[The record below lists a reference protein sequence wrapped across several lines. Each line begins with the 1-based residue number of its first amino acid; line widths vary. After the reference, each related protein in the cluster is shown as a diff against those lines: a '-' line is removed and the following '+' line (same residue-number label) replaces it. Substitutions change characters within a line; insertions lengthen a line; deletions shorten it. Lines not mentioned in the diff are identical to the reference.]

1 MPYTREM
8 EKLERQF
15 DENPRRYA
23 APFAEALRKNHELER
38 ALEVIRIGLKL
49 NPDYIPGS
57 VILGRCQLDLGDEQ
71 AAEEAFSRVLEL
83 DQENVIALK
92 ALADITERQGRLDEA
107 VRLLRYLLEVDR
119 SNEEAQV
126 QLGRVRVALETP
138 ATAAAGELT
147 TEAEAANGPEAILP
161 SDAEEVGAEMSEEG
175 EEAFE
180 PTRLWEPSAEELE
193 APTMSDVE
201 PTASE
206 SPADLEPV
214 EQLVAEP
221 SRPAEPLEPVTG
233 LEMNEFEPPVDAFDY
248 EDLAVVQAEEIILE
262 AAASTEYQVPNDAE
276 TLAFSAE
283 ASEAEA
289 ESEALLEASKAEAD
303 AGETDEPEIEAAEEI
318 PAEAPA
324 IVEERREVAVPFEE
338 DELPEPPPEDE
349 PVLVVTESMA
359 DLYAAQGH
367 RTEAL
372 GVYRILL
379 DRNPDNARLRQCV
392 QELERGLAA
401 QVLADAAP
409 SYAASMTGGRSV
421 ASFFAAMMHAR
432 PADVD
437 VPAVEPSPPA
447 PPAAPASDGTSGSE
461 PEGEPTRPAGDR
473 LSLSAIFGEDASPVP
488 PAAPPPPASAPAP
501 PPPGGFSFDDFFG
514 GAPQPAAVRTSG
526 GAPRPARA
534 AADEDDLDQFHAWL
548 QSLKR

>member
-1 MPYTREM
+1 M

-38 ALEVIRIGLKL
+38 ALEVIRIGLNL

-71 AAEEAFSRVLEL
+71 AAEVAFSRVLEL

-92 ALADITERQGRLDEA
+92 ALADITERQGRLDESE
-107 VRLLRYLLEVDR
+107 RLLRYLLEVDR
-119 SNEEAQV
+119 SNEEAEV

-138 ATAAAGELT
+138 AAPESVAG
-147 TEAEAANGPEAILP
+147 AEAASGPEPMVPAD
-161 SDAEEVGAEMSEEG
+161 SEEVSAGIAEDEDED
-175 EEAFE
+175 FE

-206 SPADLEPV
+206 EPADLEPM
-214 EQLVAEP
+214 EPLVAE
-221 SRPAEPLEPVTG
+221 STRPTEPLEPVTG
-233 LEMNEFEPPVDAFDY
+233 LEMNEFEPPGDAFDY

-276 TLAFSAE
+276 TLGYAARAGTREPEPPEPFE
-283 ASEAEA
+283 ASEPEPDDA
-289 ESEALLEASKAEAD
+289 ESPVEAATPTETVVPAPTPVEAS
-303 AGETDEPEIEAAEEI
+303 AA
-318 PAEAPA
+318 
-324 IVEERREVAVPFEE
+324 AVPFEE
-338 DELPEPPPEDE
+338 DELPESPPEEE

-392 QELERGLAA
+392 QDLERDLAA
-401 QVLADAAP
+401 QVLAEAAP

-421 ASFFAAMMHAR
+421 SSFFAAMMNSR
-432 PADVD
+432 PAAVD
-437 VPAVEPSPPA
+437 LPAVEPSAPA
-447 PPAAPASDGTSGSE
+447 PAAPPSDGASATE
-461 PEGEPTRPAGDR
+461 PDGEPTRPAGDR

-488 PAAPPPPASAPAP
+488 PAAPPPPASAPAS

-514 GAPQPAAVRTSG
+514 GAPRPAAARTSG
-526 GAPRPARA
+526 GTPRPARA
-534 AADEDDLDQFHAWL
+534 AAEEDDLDQFHAWL

>member
-1 MPYTREM
+1 M

-38 ALEVIRIGLKL
+38 ALEVIRMGLKL

-107 VRLLRYLLEVDR
+107 ERLLRYLLEVDR

-126 QLGRVRVALETP
+126 QLGRVRVALEAP
-138 ATAAAGELT
+138 ATAVTSGVD
-147 TEAEAANGPEAILP
+147 AEATAGPEAMIP
-161 SDAEEVGAEMSEEG
+161 AESEEVNASLADAGD
-175 EEAFE
+175 EAFE
-180 PTRLWEPSAEELE
+180 PTRLWEPSAAEFE

-201 PTASE
+201 PTSTE
-206 SPADLEPV
+206 PPAELEPM
-214 EQLVAEP
+214 ERLVAEP
-221 SRPAEPLEPVTG
+221 ARPAEPLEPVTG
-233 LEMNEFEPPVDAFDY
+233 LEMNEFEPPVDELNY
-248 EDLAVVQAEEIILE
+248 EDLALVQAEEIILE

-276 TLAFSAE
+276 TLGFSTGAVAPEEELAVPPEAEEVEAEVQAE
-283 ASEAEA
+283 AFTPAPTA
-289 ESEALLEASKAEAD
+289 V
-303 AGETDEPEIEAAEEI
+303 AEE
-318 PAEAPA
+318 A
-324 IVEERREVAVPFEE
+324 EVAVPFEE
-338 DELPEPPPEDE
+338 DELPEAVPEDE

-359 DLYAAQGH
+359 ELYAAQGH

-392 QELERGLAA
+392 RELERDQAA
-401 QVLADAAP
+401 QVLAEAAP
-409 SYAASMTGGRSV
+409 SYAASVTGGRSV
-421 ASFFAAMMHAR
+421 ASFFAAMMGAR
-432 PADVD
+432 PAVVD
-437 VPAVEPSPPA
+437 VPAVEPA
-447 PPAAPASDGTSGSE
+447 PAAQAATPASDGTSSAE
-461 PEGEPTRPAGDR
+461 PDGEPTRPAGDR

-488 PAAPPPPASAPAP
+488 PAAPPPPASAPAS

-514 GAPQPAAVRTSG
+514 GAPHPAARPSG
-526 GAPRPARA
+526 GSLRPARVA
-534 AADEDDLDQFHAWL
+534 AEEDDLDQFHAWL

>member
-1 MPYTREM
+1 MSYSREM

-107 VRLLRYLLEVDR
+107 ERLLRYLLEVDR
-119 SNEEAQV
+119 SNEEAEV
-126 QLGRVRVALETP
+126 QLGRVRVAREAP
-138 ATAAAGELT
+138 AAGLEPAAE
-147 TEAEAANGPEAILP
+147 TEPANGPAAVLP
-161 SDAEEVGAEMSEEG
+161 ADAEEVGAG
-175 EEAFE
+175 IEEAGDEDFE
-180 PTRLWEPSAEELE
+180 PTRLWEPSAEEFE

-206 SPADLEPV
+206 TPADLEPV
-214 EQLVAEP
+214 EPLVTEP
-221 SRPAEPLEPVTG
+221 SRPAEPLDPVTG

-276 TLAFSAE
+276 TLGASAR
-283 ASEAEA
+283 S
-289 ESEALLEASKAEAD
+289 SALD
-303 AGETDEPEIEAAEEI
+303 EEI
-318 PAEAPA
+318 PAPPEVSESEPDEAEAPDETVA
-324 IVEERREVAVPFEE
+324 PTPAMVEEGEVAVPFEE
-338 DELPEPPPEDE
+338 DELPEPSPEDE

-379 DRNPDNARLRQCV
+379 DRNPGNARLRQCV
-392 QELERGLAA
+392 QDLERDLAA
-401 QVLADAAP
+401 QVLAEAAP
-409 SYAASMTGGRSV
+409 SYAASITGGRSV
-421 ASFFAAMMHAR
+421 ASFFAAMMNSR
-432 PADVD
+432 PAEME
-437 VPAVEPSPPA
+437 VPAVEPSAPA
-447 PPAAPASDGTSGSE
+447 PAAAPASDGTSGAE
-461 PEGEPTRPAGDR
+461 PDGEPTRPAGDR
-473 LSLSAIFGEDASPVP
+473 LSLSAIFGEDSSPVP
-488 PAAPPPPASAPAP
+488 PATPPPPASAPAS

-514 GAPQPAAVRTSG
+514 GAPHPAAARPSG
-526 GAPRPARA
+526 GIPRPARA